1 MRLLVIEDESL
12 LREQLVHRLSD
23 AGFVVDQAADGRTG
37 AHIGQD
43 YPIDLAIVDL
53 GLPDIGGLEVIR
65 QWRRTGLAFPVL
77 ILTARGRWQ
86 EKVAGL
92 ESGADDY
99 LVKPFRHEE
108 LIARTRALLRR
119 SGGWADSTLRCG
131 PLAMDTRE
139 RTVVVDDEP
148 VAITAFEYRVLEY
161 LMHHLGEVVSKTD
174 LVEHLYADSDQ
185 RDSNVIEVII
195 GRLRRKLD
203 PRGRWQPIETRR
215 GQGYRLRAPG
225 PVA

>member
-1 MRLLVIEDESL
+1 MRLLVVEDENL
-12 LREQLVHRLSD
+12 LRKQLVERLND
-23 AGFVVDQAADGRTG
+23 AGFVVDQAADGRSG
-37 AHIGQD
+37 AHIGRD

-65 QWRRTGLAFPVL
+65 QWREAGLAFPVL

-86 EKVAGL
+86 EKVEGL

-108 LIARTRALLRR
+108 LLARARALLRR
-119 SGGWADSTLRCG
+119 SGGWADSVLRCG
-131 PLAMDTRE
+131 PIALDTRE
-139 RTVVVDDEP
+139 RTLAVGDTP
-148 VAITAFEYRVLEY
+148 VPVTAFEYRVLEY

-185 RDSNVIEVII
+185 RDSNVIEVIV
-195 GRLRRKLD
+195 GRLRRKID
-203 PRGRWQPIETRR
+203 PHGDWQPIETRR
-215 GQGYRLRAPG
+215 GQGYRLRAPPPG
-225 PVA
+225 S